1 MQRANKQYIRHD
13 STIELLV
20 RGDVATAATL
30 SRIEQARAEAGERE
44 TVRTVAGGETRT
56 TDVLETMRDVAAE
69 NDSFAAAFE
78 SADTTGNG
86 VPDRNV
92 ESLYDRLY
100 EVAPGEATAVLH
112 REDGEYVA
120 TRMAITVAPDAAG
133 DAVTHDGS
141 AVAGTLAGE
150 GVTVAAT
157 GEPIIQHVVQD
168 ELVETLLMSLFLM
181 LGAVLVVLMAVSRL
195 NHGSAALGAITVLPV
210 GLAVA
215 WIIGTMSLLGYPLSV
230 LNIIIAS
237 LTIGIGVDYS
247 IHVTERFQ
255 EEFAEATPV
264 ETAVTRT
271 LRGTG
276 GALLGSAATTAIG
289 FGVLALAIHPALQ
302 QFGVITA
309 IMIGYAFVAAVFVL
323 PSLLVL
329 WARLSA
335 DRPLS
340 SLTARTKQRIEGFS
354 EE

>member
-1 MQRANKQYIRHD
+1 MGGPQMHLEDTMTDQISHWA
-13 STIELLV
+13 
-20 RGDVATAATL
+20 RGASD
-30 SRIEQARAEAGERE
+30 E
-44 TVRTVAGGETRT
+44 
-56 TDVLETMRDVAAE
+56 
-69 NDSFAAAFE
+69 
-78 SADTTGNG
+78 
-86 VPDRNV
+86 
-92 ESLYDRLY
+92 
-100 EVAPGEATAVLH
+100 
-112 REDGEYVA
+112 
-120 TRMAITVAPDAAG
+120 MAIAVAPDAAG

-168 ELVETLLMSLFLM
+168 ELVETLLVSLFLT

-195 NHGSAALGAITVLPV
+195 NHGSATLGAITVLPV

-230 LNIIIAS
+230 LNVIIAS

-255 EEFAEATPV
+255 EEFAEGTRV

-289 FGVLALAIHPALQ
+289 FGVLALAIHPPLQ

-329 WARLSA
+329 WARLGA